1 MYWFYCSSLYALRR
15 TTVAVANHVTISFFH
30 VVTEDNPV
38 QMAYPV
44 YMVCRDLLGHLVSM
58 DVTEP
63 KETWAVRG
71 RLDPRDHLVLKER
84 KEQKEN
90 LGSRVPPAKKE
101 SEGTKATVELLGS
114 LHT

>member
-1 MYWFYCSSLYALRR
+1 MYWSYCSSLSALRR

-30 VVTEDNPV
+30 FVVEDNPG
-38 QMAYPV
+38 QMAYLV
-44 YMVCRDLLGHLVSM
+44 RMECQDLLGHQGVM

-63 KETWAVRG
+63 KETWAARG

-84 KEQKEN
+84 EEQKEN

-101 SEGTKATVELLGS
+101 SEGIKARVELLGC